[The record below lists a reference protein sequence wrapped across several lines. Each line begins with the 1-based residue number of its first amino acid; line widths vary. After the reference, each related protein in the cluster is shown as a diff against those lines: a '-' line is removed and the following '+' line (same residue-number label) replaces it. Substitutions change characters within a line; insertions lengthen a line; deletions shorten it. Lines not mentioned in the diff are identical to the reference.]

1 MDLRGLYYTAR
12 SLRALVDD
20 AVRQGDGAFLP
31 AYQQS
36 VLRSAVEHPGLTV
49 TELARQASVAQSL
62 TSRYLPAAESA
73 GLLRVER
80 DADDRRRVRVY
91 PGAKLRGR
99 LEPRLNASADEILA
113 DYLPELSERGRR
125 EALRGLAVLHRAFKD
140 EDARKAAAGTG

>member
-1 MDLRGLYYTAR
+1 VDLRGLYYTAR
-12 SLRALVDD
+12 ALRALVDD

-36 VLRSAVEHPGLTV
+36 VLRAAIEHPGLTV

-80 DADDRRRVRVY
+80 DAADRRRVRVH
-91 PGAKLRGR
+91 PGPKLRSR
-99 LEPRLNASADEILA
+99 IEPRLDAGAEEILA
-113 DYLPELSERGRR
+113 DYLPELSERGRK
-125 EALRGLAVLHRAFKD
+125 EVLQGLAALHRAFKEAD
-140 EDARKAAAGTG
+140 GRKAAGAG